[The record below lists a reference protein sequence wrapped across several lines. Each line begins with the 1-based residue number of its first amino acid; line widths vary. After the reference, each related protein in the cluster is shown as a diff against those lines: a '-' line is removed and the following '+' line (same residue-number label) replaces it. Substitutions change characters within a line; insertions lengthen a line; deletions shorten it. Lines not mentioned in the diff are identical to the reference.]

1 MTVSP
6 FHRVDEFHGTP
17 GFWGVKLTCGSQ
29 FALAQFDLR
38 VRLLYSTSPI
48 QKHADMQQSERSIRI
63 LKMLESGRAIPRERF
78 LETLEISP
86 ATFKRDLEYLRDR
99 LNVPIEWSTEERG
112 YRLRSAAD
120 QIIPREPL
128 PGLWLDSREL
138 AALLAIEQL
147 LQQIEPRVL
156 GDALGPIRRRTE
168 QLLQGS
174 VAEVAISK
182 EAVRRVRVLPMHR
195 RAVDGVVFERVAES
209 LFNRRRLDV
218 TSVNRI
224 SQRETTRIL
233 SPQRLVSYRDNWY
246 LDAWC
251 HLRENLRTFSLD
263 ALTEVSV
270 STDAAV
276 DVDDRARDKHPAT
289 VWRALALDK
298 LLEK

>member
-1 MTVSP
+1 
-6 FHRVDEFHGTP
+6 
-17 GFWGVKLTCGSQ
+17 
-29 FALAQFDLR
+29 
-38 VRLLYSTSPI
+38 
-48 QKHADMQQSERSIRI
+48 MQQSERSIRI
-63 LKMLESGRAIPRERF
+63 LKMLESGRVIPRERF
-78 LETLEISP
+78 LATLEISP

-99 LNVPIEWSTEERG
+99 LNVPIEWSAEERG
-112 YRLRSAAD
+112 YRLRPQAE
-120 QIIPREPL
+120 QIVPCEPL

-147 LQQIEPRVL
+147 LQQIEPRIL
-156 GDALGPIRRRTE
+156 RDALGPIRLRTE

-174 VAEVAISK
+174 VAEVAIPK
-182 EAVRRVRVLPMHR
+182 EAARRIRVLPMHR
-195 RAVDGVVFERVAES
+195 RAVDGIVFERFAES
-209 LFNRRRLDV
+209 LFNRRRLEA
-218 TSVNRI
+218 TYENRM
-224 SQRETTRIL
+224 SNRQTKRVL

-251 HLRENLRTFSLD
+251 HLRENLQTFSLD